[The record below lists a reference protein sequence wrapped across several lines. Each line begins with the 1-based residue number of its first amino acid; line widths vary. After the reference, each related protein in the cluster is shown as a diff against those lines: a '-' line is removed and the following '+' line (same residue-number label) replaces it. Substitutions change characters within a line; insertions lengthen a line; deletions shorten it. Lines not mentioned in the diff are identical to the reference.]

1 MAENETTIKITG
13 VDNTAPAVKS
23 AIGNVEDL
31 TERYRTLNDGMKVS
45 LRNLE
50 SMVAKSHGRY
60 KSIEDVVA
68 NIEKGNAKRRK
79 EAADAAQANAK
90 KHADAQG
97 EIVKGANATTSA
109 LTGMVTRYL
118 SVAAVVE
125 TVRRS
130 FVRSADWGEGMRTLR
145 LQTGSTLAQMDKFN
159 EVIIRTGRRTGDALD
174 ELRDVFATIGSRA
187 NLTADQVGEFFE
199 DVVLSAKAS
208 GTPVKAF
215 GVLLADAMRAGN
227 IPASEARATAN
238 MLNFALTKLN
248 LSAEQIGTSFG
259 DLSEQFKSL
268 GYSGTKGLADIIAM
282 MGVAKETSADTE
294 EAMGKVKALLGSIG
308 NEKVAMRLEFPSGEA
323 MTQWARKVVKGGGEL
338 VPALLKRIFESP
350 NKGKI
355 IKDLG
360 FQNEEFLKKLD
371 EYFTGAMAKR
381 VKDLREGA
389 LEDAAAQGQREL
401 ANNARASINKII
413 NELDLLTIAFG
424 DLLQAM
430 GGIDFLTRLRQE
442 FMDYTRYINNLKALY
457 QRIFEGK
464 PLPEDW
470 PKTFGEFMHGNFGG
484 YGDKVPD
491 DPSVPL
497 PIRPGRRP
505 MSEARERITR
515 RRGTWSQTPETW
527 EERQKRLGLD
537 REGNPLPGR
546 QSPAPPPPPT
556 SVPQLEGSDGR
567 RHSRQLQKNSEA
579 LEEGTKKL
587 IAFSSALPD
596 SEEVRVWKAS
606 VGVPGYG
613 GRAVSAAYGK
623 LVGPGGS
630 TSTPTGSHVR
640 PGEGAQ
646 YGGSGDSRVLKASYD
661 PNVGPYGPAGSGYGG
676 GGGPGSPGG
685 GIGPGGRGSDYG
697 GGTRLAPPRGPG
709 GPQTSLPPPGDT
721 PPAGPPGAPPG
732 PLPEGYGG
740 LVDPVT
746 GTLGGGL
753 GDYRSGGGGHAHQG
767 VDLLTKG
774 PGQPIFASGAGTIIK
789 HSPRGSYQKD
799 AVTTIRL
806 DDGRTV
812 KYMHHQLDPNL
823 KVGDR
828 LRAGQP
834 IGKSGVAAG
843 VPHLHYEMR
852 DPSGRLMDPIRE
864 HQWSR
869 GRGGRTPTG
878 GQASEPGAA
887 QKQREAAPPPTDAP
901 PTTAATPPTTGGDTS
916 AAPPGQSEAFAA
928 ARAAA
933 VKAGIPDPDTAAA
946 IAMYESGNFKRGTGS
961 VFDKSGGTN
970 PFGQTVP
977 AGTPGA
983 VKGRDGQW
991 HASYGSLDEGFE
1003 AHFKRWGHHY
1013 KGGTPEET
1021 LASMRRAGYNKENP
1035 RWLSDIA
1042 AIRRRQA
1049 NRAVAGPAGPKLP
1062 DAAAWERARKEA
1074 DAASAPAPRGNV
1086 RILDGDKPA
1095 GGVRQLD
1102 PASPAPGGDIDKP
1115 VNINFKVND
1124 AQVQFARTSMARM
1137 ADREVREA
1145 RWNSYSDIGA
1155 A

>member
-1 MAENETTIKITG
+1 MADNETTILITG
-13 VDNTAPAVKS
+13 KDNTAPAVKS
-23 AIGNVEDL
+23 AISNVEDL
-31 TERYRTLNDGMKVS
+31 TEAYRELSDGMKVS
-45 LRNLE
+45 LRTLE
-50 SMVAKSHGRY
+50 ATVAKSHGRY
-60 KSIEDVVA
+60 KNIEEVIA

-79 EAADAAQANAK
+79 EADKEALESARKRDEANKEAARSAS
-90 KHADAQG
+90 
-97 EIVKGANATTSA
+97 ATTSA

-118 SVAAVVE
+118 SVTAAVE
-125 TVRRS
+125 TVRRA
-130 FVRSADWGEGMRTLR
+130 FIRSADWGEGMRTLR

-159 EVIIRTGRRTGDALD
+159 EVIIRTGRQTGDALD
-174 ELRDVFATIGSRA
+174 ELRDTFATIGSRA

-199 DVVLSAKAS
+199 DAMLAAKAS

-248 LSAEQIGTSFG
+248 LSAEQIGSSFG
-259 DLSEQFKSL
+259 GLSEQFKSL

-282 MGVAKETSADTE
+282 MGVAKETSADTG
-294 EAMGKVKALLGSIG
+294 EAMEKVKALLGSIG
-308 NEKVAMRLEFPSGEA
+308 NEKMAMRLQFPSGEA

-371 EYFTGAMAKR
+371 EYFSGGMAKR
-381 VKDLREGA
+381 VKELREGA
-389 LEDAAAQGQREL
+389 LEDAAAQGKAEL
-401 ANNARASINKII
+401 ANNARASINKIL

-442 FMDYTRYINNLKALY
+442 FQDYTRYINNLKALY

-484 YGDKVPD
+484 HGDRVPD

-497 PIRPGRRP
+497 PIEPGKRPR
-505 MSEARERITR
+505 SEARERIIR

-527 EERQKRLGLD
+527 EQRQKRLGLD
-537 REGNPLPGR
+537 RYGNPLPGR
-546 QSPAPPPPPT
+546 ETAPPAPPT
-556 SVPQLEGSDGR
+556 SVPPIEGPDGR
-567 RHSRQLQKNSEA
+567 RYSRQLEKHSSA
-579 LEEGTKKL
+579 LEDGTKKL
-587 IAFSSALPD
+587 VAFSSALPD

-685 GIGPGGRGSDYG
+685 GIGPGGRGTGYG
-697 GGTRLAPPRGPG
+697 GGSNLR
-709 GPQTSLPPPGDT
+709 
-721 PPAGPPGAPPG
+721 PPAGPAGPSGPSPDTGPANPYDSKSGSNAGITAPAGTPIQRQGMATVTAANGRKFQVDARFAENFQGFIKDYEAAGGVIG
-732 PLPEGYGG
+732 PES
-740 LVDPVT
+740 
-746 GTLGGGL
+746 GTLGH
-753 GDYRSGGGGHAHQG
+753 RPHN
-767 VDLLTKG
+767 
-774 PGQPIFASGAGTIIK
+774 ASG
-789 HSPRGSYQKD
+789 H
-799 AVTTIRL
+799 
-806 DDGRTV
+806 
-812 KYMHHQLDPNL
+812 
-823 KVGDR
+823 
-828 LRAGQP
+828 P
-834 IGKSGVAAG
+834 IGAAIDINQIG
-843 VPHLHYEMR
+843 Y
-852 DPSGRLMDPIRE
+852 GI
-864 HQWSR
+864 R
-869 GRGGRTPTG
+869 GRGGKTLPSNIEDELAEKWGLVSGNRWKRRDTGHFGIRSVQAAKEALLKQQGQPAVAAPAAPAAPT
-878 GQASEPGAA
+878 PGATT
-887 QKQREAAPPPTDAP
+887 EAPQ
-901 PTTAATPPTTGGDTS
+901 
-916 AAPPGQSEAFAA
+916 GQSEAFAA

-991 HASYGSLDEGFE
+991 HASYSSLDEGFA

-1021 LASMRRAGYNKENP
+1021 LRSMRSAGYNKENP

-1042 AIRRRQA
+1042 AIRARNA
-1049 NRAVAGPAGPKLP
+1049 NRVATR
-1062 DAAAWERARKEA
+1062 AAPTSIRKGGVGTPEEWERARKEVGPA
-1074 DAASAPAPRGNV
+1074 IPPGARPGPAESTDRASY
-1086 RILDGDKPA
+1086 
-1095 GGVRQLD
+1095 GG
-1102 PASPAPGGDIDKP
+1102 GGDIDKP
-1115 VNINFKVND
+1115 VNVNFKVND